1 MRKKRILCFLL
12 IVLFVLP
19 IVACGGE
26 ETDTGQNGTGTVND
40 QGTGLQENRGEE
52 GTLNGQGTA
61 SPEGIGISGE
71 KESGTPSEG
80 ELINII
86 YNAESA
92 LLNLCVEGF
101 DAEFQGTGK
110 KGFDQA
116 SRDLLKYYT
125 KDYLYPTWKDFY
137 ENHLGEWGYGMGELF
152 MFADYD
158 TAKDSFAGMSKKQD
172 KIEVYFN
179 YDMSGD
185 EYHDFDGE
193 IAEYTYILVQSN
205 GGWFIDDVLFK
216 Q

>member
-1 MRKKRILCFLL
+1 
-12 IVLFVLP
+12 
-19 IVACGGE
+19 
-26 ETDTGQNGTGTVND
+26 
-40 QGTGLQENRGEE
+40 
-52 GTLNGQGTA
+52 
-61 SPEGIGISGE
+61 
-71 KESGTPSEG
+71 
-80 ELINII
+80 
-86 YNAESA
+86 
-92 LLNLCVEGF
+92 
-101 DAEFQGTGK
+101 
-110 KGFDQA
+110 
-116 SRDLLKYYT
+116 
-125 KDYLYPTWKDFY
+125 
-137 ENHLGEWGYGMGELF
+137 